1 MILQINSNPFLAASV
16 PITISSK
23 LQHDPDLFIDIQGF
37 VSVVVSS
44 TDKSDIR
51 IHGSVSIANLSRDA
65 DQRLHALVSF
75 IRNSQK
81 AANPRQYI
89 GCTQAVAEQIA
100 YLAYWKDYPL
110 EFRIEK
116 FSGSIVIKARFPRQQ
131 ELDCILAV
139 FADRRELHA
148 GVQKWFECFCRLV
161 QDHAPLW
168 QIYLIVDKLT
178 YRKLE
183 EPRFFKPDIL
193 VEVLDEN
200 KGL

>member
-1 MILQINSNPFLAASV
+1 MILQINSKPSLAANV
-16 PITISSK
+16 PIAITSK
-23 LQHDPDLFIDIQGF
+23 LRHDPDLFIDIKDF
-37 VSVVVSS
+37 MPVVVTS

-51 IHGSVSIANLSRDA
+51 IHSSLSIANSDRDA
-65 DQRLHALVSF
+65 DERLHALVSF
-75 IRNSQK
+75 IRTSQK
-81 AANPRQYI
+81 ATKPRRYI

-110 EFRIEK
+110 EFRIER
-116 FSGSIVIKARFPRQQ
+116 FAGSIVIRARFPRQQ

-139 FADRRELHA
+139 FADGRELHA

-161 QDHAPLW
+161 QDHAQLW

-183 EPRFFKPDIL
+183 EPRFLKPDIL

-200 KGL
+200 KEL